1 MKLRR
6 NVELSMKSFSS
17 ALKGFSAA
25 SAASVKRGTT
35 GNNIGINA
43 IKDILQ
49 ESA

>member
-1 MKLRR
+1 
-6 NVELSMKSFSS
+6 MKSFSA

-25 SAASVKRGTT
+25 CAASVKRQTT

-43 IKDILQ
+43 TKDILQ